1 MGKDH
6 DQWITIGDREAVH
19 SGVLRAT
26 RGRTVTARR
35 CPATHTSFLEP
46 PSEQAH
52 LPAEQPSSREDPRLP
67 AADAH
72 PCRPRDSRVPPQQGS
87 RPSVRLICS
96 TGHDVLPTDNRL
108 RRREDFATAVRRG
121 RRAGRPLLVVH
132 LRSGSTDPHAS
143 GESAPPT
150 RAGFVVSKAVGGAVV
165 RNQVKRRLR
174 HLMRERLSELRP
186 GSLVVVRALPGA
198 GDADH
203 AQLARDL
210 DAALQ
215 RLQGRG
221 AR

>member
-1 MGKDH
+1 M
-6 DQWITIGDREAVH
+6 
-19 SGVLRAT
+19 
-26 RGRTVTARR
+26 
-35 CPATHTSFLEP
+35 
-46 PSEQAH
+46 
-52 LPAEQPSSREDPRLP
+52 
-67 AADAH
+67 
-72 PCRPRDSRVPPQQGS
+72 
-87 RPSVRLICS
+87 
-96 TGHDVLPTDNRL
+96 LPTENRL

-132 LRSGSTDPHAS
+132 LRSGATDPHAS
-143 GESAPPT
+143 GETAPPT

-174 HLMRERLSELRP
+174 HLVRDRLPALPP

-203 AQLARDL
+203 AQLAQDL

-215 RLQGRG
+215 RLLGGG

>member
-1 MGKDH
+1 M
-6 DQWITIGDREAVH
+6 
-19 SGVLRAT
+19 
-26 RGRTVTARR
+26 
-35 CPATHTSFLEP
+35 
-46 PSEQAH
+46 
-52 LPAEQPSSREDPRLP
+52 
-67 AADAH
+67 
-72 PCRPRDSRVPPQQGS
+72 
-87 RPSVRLICS
+87 
-96 TGHDVLPTDNRL
+96 LPTDNRL

-174 HLMRERLSELRP
+174 HLMRERLSELPP

-215 RLQGRG
+215 RLLGRG

>member
-1 MGKDH
+1 
-6 DQWITIGDREAVH
+6 
-19 SGVLRAT
+19 VL
-26 RGRTVTARR
+26 
-35 CPATHTSFLEP
+35 HTE
-46 PSEQAH
+46 
-52 LPAEQPSSREDPRLP
+52 
-67 AADAH
+67 
-72 PCRPRDSRVPPQQGS
+72 
-87 RPSVRLICS
+87 
-96 TGHDVLPTDNRL
+96 NRL

-132 LRSGSTDPHAS
+132 LCSGSTDPHAP
-143 GESAPPT
+143 GESAPLT

-174 HLMRERLSELRP
+174 HLIRDRLPELPP

-215 RLQGRG
+215 RLLGGG